1 MSQFPSLVAVDADTA
16 SNGVITYSLRGA
28 DSHYFSLDP
37 TSAEITTTTVFDAEV
52 AHTYDDLEV
61 VAMDNGGL
69 SSGVPLTVV
78 VGDENDF
85 APFFTI
91 PVNTTVMVSEGL
103 APGGGVVI
111 VTASDGDVRGNVLN
125 FSLGGYQ
132 RDGAEGELTTNNPF
146 VIDSSTGAITVGD
159 GGLDFELSFYYV
171 LSVIVM
177 DSGSPSLTNSTQL
190 LVLLI
195 DVNDNSPI
203 FTPLS
208 QSFSV
213 QENSPIGETYTT
225 LAGAE
230 CVCVCVCRECC
241 G

>member
-37 TSAEITTTTVFDAEV
+37 TSAEITTTTTFDAEV
-52 AHTYDDLEV
+52 THTYDDLEV
-61 VAMDNGGL
+61 VATDNGGL

-91 PVNTTVMVSEGL
+91 PVNTTVTVSEGL

-132 RDGAEGELTTNNPF
+132 RDGTEGELTTNNPF

-171 LSVIVM
+171 LSVTVM

-225 LAGAE
+225 LTGAE
-230 CVCVCVCRECC
+230 CLCVCV
-241 G
+241 